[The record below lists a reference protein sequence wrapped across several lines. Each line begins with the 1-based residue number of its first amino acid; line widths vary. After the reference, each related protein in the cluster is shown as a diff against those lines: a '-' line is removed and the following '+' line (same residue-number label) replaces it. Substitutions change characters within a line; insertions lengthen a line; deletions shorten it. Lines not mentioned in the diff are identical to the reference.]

1 MNLKSRLL
9 YSLGLVATAVAVL
22 ACHSLFYGDYDLFS
36 GSQIKWSVGLALL
49 MVPTAFVLNVPDEE
63 KKYSLLSRTVL
74 ATALTQSVIA
84 MVQTFT
90 AEQYLPRFFVF
101 TSFAVWPAY
110 TFIFSRGAKVFRG
123 RLLVKLWLYL
133 SPNDVEQ
140 MKKTI
145 PESEYKKYSIEGSL
159 PLLENEDIRNDKDL
173 LLPDVL
179 VFNDRV
185 TANEIFA
192 RNILHLRNHGV
203 RLRSLTDFYEELLNK
218 VSLDHIDMRNLTF
231 DVREIHHLSYR
242 RISRVL
248 DVCFGCLLAVP
259 FLVAVPVVSIGN
271 LIGNRG
277 PLFYRQVRVGQGGRD
292 FQILKFRSMINDD
305 ASSHWTTKD
314 DERITKFGRFLRFS
328 HIDELPQVL
337 NIIRGDLAVVGPR
350 PEQPHYVEF
359 LRAEI
364 PFFDQRLS
372 VRPGLTGWA
381 QVNYPYGASV
391 EDSRQKLAY
400 DLFYIRHQGLGLDLR
415 IIAQTVKQVVR
426 LTGT

>member
-1 MNLKSRLL
+1 
-9 YSLGLVATAVAVL
+9 
-22 ACHSLFYGDYDLFS
+22 
-36 GSQIKWSVGLALL
+36 
-49 MVPTAFVLNVPDEE
+49 
-63 KKYSLLSRTVL
+63 
-74 ATALTQSVIA
+74 
-84 MVQTFT
+84 
-90 AEQYLPRFFVF
+90 
-101 TSFAVWPAY
+101 
-110 TFIFSRGAKVFRG
+110 
-123 RLLVKLWLYL
+123 
-133 SPNDVEQ
+133 